1 MPAKKLTFNVDEVE
15 RLQTKIRQ
23 VSQDTNRLYLQLKGQ
38 ASNWS
43 GIPLGSNQVQAQIII
58 NELTVEAEK
67 LEDIIRGAIK
77 GVQGAQDEN
86 KRQANQL
93 FQQLGVLG
101 GMFERFGGG
110 SAIGKSSTPTTAQK
124 AVTNLITS
132 VATLMGWDELSR
144 DPMVQ
149 KLQATVKNA
158 GLGTIDSIAAQSK
171 LKDIYLARD
180 QIAKA
185 QTAYKVYQTFG
196 NQAQMDA
203 MHKLAEDA
211 RKKLES
217 MGVDAVQYQVG
228 KDLSGYFKQAAVKSC
243 DYDPSITTKSV
254 PLMENEKY
262 AFLLRMSTE
271 KGTKGDWAK
280 QQLAMMKPQST
291 IGPYDPHDFVS
302 DEDILNRNNPEVIKR
317 LQGTY
322 WFDLSI
328 EEQDRRFAET
338 KAYYEKHEKEVADKN
353 RLLGSGV
360 GNQTIANIL
369 EGGSSVLTH
378 AIDTASFGMAGTI
391 TDWIVGPKLKGYVD
405 PMDDPYGK
413 KAGQFAGQLI
423 SIGLPFKYLKA
434 VKTPGMLGKFSPTLL
449 RSMVSGAI
457 SGTVGEAFDAFNDY
471 RDDGNQSLGERIG
484 AVGVNT
490 VIAGVGDA
498 AITAGSKLF
507 ASTIRFVRG
516 KLPELK
522 VDRMAGRPKVK
533 IEFKV
538 KEIKEPYIEGTGIK
552 GIDPPPYNR
561 EEILRNIEQSKKA
574 REASNFDKYLQREK
588 ELLEKLNKGMGK
600 GGHFEIEKI
609 LTDSTSKRALEILS
623 TESKKSRGPCL
634 SGIYDPVTQKTFFG
648 QNFKTNA
655 TMRQEYQKWLT
666 EDADPIIKDLVKEY
680 ELKIKSGEIKLSE
693 VADDRL
699 AAHSELRALDQ
710 VLKARKEMG
719 LPVNRSTLSE
729 LYLHNI
735 DLTKSDLNNL
745 VAKIRCE
752 HCRYLTDGINTVGH
766 N

>member
-1 MPAKKLTFNVDEVE
+1 MASTKLTFNVDEVE

-110 SAIGKSSTPTTAQK
+110 SAIGKSSIPTTAQK

-149 KLQATVKNA
+149 KLQATVKNS

-203 MHKLAEDA
+203 MHKLAEEA

-217 MGVDAVQYQVG
+217 LGIDEVQYQAG
-228 KDLSGYFKQAAVKSC
+228 KDLSTYFKKPAVKAC
-243 DYDPSITTKSV
+243 DYDPSITNQSV
-254 PLMENEKY
+254 PLIENEKY
-262 AFLLRMSTE
+262 AFLLRLSMET
-271 KGTKGDWAK
+271 GTKGEWAK
-280 QQLAMMKPQST
+280 QQLALLKSQAT
-291 IGPYDPHDFVS
+291 IGPYNPHDSVS
-302 DEDILNRNNPEVIKR
+302 EADILNRKDPEVIKR
-317 LQGTY
+317 LQDTY

-328 EEQDRRFAET
+328 EEQHRRYAEI
-338 KAYYEKHEKEVADKN
+338 KAYYEKSEKEAADKN
-353 RLLGSGV
+353 RRLSSGV

-369 EGGSSVLTH
+369 EGGSSILTH

-391 TDWIVGPKLKGYVD
+391 TDWIVGPKPKGYVD

-434 VKTPGMLGKFSPTLL
+434 IKTPGMLGKFSPTLL
-449 RSMVSGAI
+449 KSMVSGAI
-457 SGTVGEAFDAFNDY
+457 SGTIGEAFDTINDY
-471 RDDGNQSLGERIG
+471 RDDGKQSLGERI
-484 AVGVNT
+484 ATVGVNT
-490 VIAGVGDA
+490 VIAGAGDV
-498 AITAGSKLF
+498 AIRAGSKVL
-507 ASTIRFVRG
+507 ASTMRFVSG
-516 KLPELK
+516 KLSKIK
-522 VDRMAGRPKVK
+522 VPN
-533 IEFKV
+533 F
-538 KEIKEPYIEGTGIK
+538 
-552 GIDPPPYNR
+552 
-561 EEILRNIEQSKKA
+561 EEIRKNVLENIGESKAA
-574 REASNFDKYLQREK
+574 RETSNYGEYLKKEK
-588 ELLEKLNKGMGK
+588 ELLK
-600 GGHFEIEKI
+600 EIEK
-609 LTDSTSKRALEILS
+609 KRVLEGTGEVQTGGRELS
-623 TESKKSRGPCL
+623 VDEYLKRLDISDAMYESFRKSNVDVQSIAKNTGMSENRIQRIKDHLFFKEHIKEHGVGRFEADYEIAQAWDRLQKGTFKQQDIDLLNHELFESKFE
-634 SGIYDPVTQKTFFG
+634 GI
-648 QNFKTNA
+648 FKTDYRTA
-655 TMRQEYQKWLT
+655 HDKTV
-666 EDADPIIKDLVKEY
+666 D
-680 ELKIKSGEIKLSE
+680 SGRPWYPPEE
-693 VADDRL
+693 
-699 AAHSELRALDQ
+699 E
-710 VLKARKEMG
+710 
-719 LPVNRSTLSE
+719 
-729 LYLHNI
+729 
-735 DLTKSDLNNL
+735 
-745 VAKIRCE
+745 
-752 HCRYLTDGINTVGH
+752 
-766 N
+766 

>member
-1 MPAKKLTFNVDEVE
+1 MASTKLIFNADEVQ

-23 VSQDTNRLYLQLKGQ
+23 VSQDTNRLYLQFKGK
-38 ASNWS
+38 SSSWS

-93 FQQLGVLG
+93 FQQFGVLG

-110 SAIGKSSTPTTAQK
+110 SAIGQSSIPTTAQK

-132 VATLMGWDELSR
+132 IATLMGWDELKR

-149 KLQATVKNA
+149 KLQATVKNS

-185 QTAYKVYQTFG
+185 QTAYKVYQAFG
-196 NQAQMDA
+196 NQTQMDA

-217 MGVDAVQYQVG
+217 LGIDEVQYQVG

-369 EGGSSVLTH
+369 EGGSSILTH

-391 TDWIVGPKLKGYVD
+391 TDWIVGPKPKGYVD

-449 RSMVSGAI
+449 KSMVSGAI
-457 SGTVGEAFDAFNDY
+457 SGTIGEAFDTINDY
-471 RDDGNQSLGERIG
+471 RDDGKQSLGERI
-484 AVGVNT
+484 ATVGVNT
-490 VIAGVGDA
+490 VIAGAGDV
-498 AITAGSKLF
+498 AIRAGSKVL
-507 ASTIRFVRG
+507 ASTMRFVSG
-516 KLPELK
+516 KLSKIKVPNFEEIKKNVLENIWKSKAARETSNYGEYLKKEKELL
-522 VDRMAGRPKVK
+522 
-533 IEFKV
+533 
-538 KEIKEPYIEGTGIK
+538 KEIGKKKALEGTGKGGANLTEPSLSNGGKPKGNYTKGDSHGVKKEIETADIFADQGYDIEMLDEVNGGNGRGIK
-552 GIDPPPYNR
+552 ESSNPDFLIEGEVFDCYAPTIDTNVDN
-561 EEILRNIEQSKKA
+561 ILRNIRTKTKSQAERIVLNLDGFTSEKITEITEGVLRKA
-574 REASNFDKYLQREK
+574 NPNGDLKNLQ
-588 ELLEKLNKGMGK
+588 ELLIVVDGK
-600 GGHFEIEKI
+600 ITRIFGG
-609 LTDSTSKRALEILS
+609 
-623 TESKKSRGPCL
+623 
-634 SGIYDPVTQKTFFG
+634 
-648 QNFKTNA
+648 
-655 TMRQEYQKWLT
+655 
-666 EDADPIIKDLVKEY
+666 
-680 ELKIKSGEIKLSE
+680 
-693 VADDRL
+693 
-699 AAHSELRALDQ
+699 
-710 VLKARKEMG
+710 
-719 LPVNRSTLSE
+719 
-729 LYLHNI
+729 
-735 DLTKSDLNNL
+735 
-745 VAKIRCE
+745 
-752 HCRYLTDGINTVGH
+752 
-766 N
+766 